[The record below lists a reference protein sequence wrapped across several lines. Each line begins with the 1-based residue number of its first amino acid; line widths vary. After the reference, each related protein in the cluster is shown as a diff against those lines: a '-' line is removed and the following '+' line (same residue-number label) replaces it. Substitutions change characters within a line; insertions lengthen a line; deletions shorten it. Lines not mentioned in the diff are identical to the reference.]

1 MIKTRRGRATALLV
15 SGSLA
20 ALGYAGCGGKDFE
33 NEPRP
38 PIAVALTGVITESQV
53 TISPDQLGAGPIVLT
68 ISNQTDESHTVTL
81 DGEGVR
87 ERVGPINPSDTG
99 TIQKDLAPGTYQV
112 RAGSE
117 RAVEQE
123 IEPGTIII
131 GPKRETA
138 EDETLLP

>member
-81 DGEGVR
+81 EGE
-87 ERVGPINPSDTG
+87 ELPPEEVGPINPRDTAA
-99 TIQKDLAPGTYQV
+99 IQKTLSEGTYTVSAESSGVFSEIQPATIRV
-112 RAGSE
+112 GDERESGS
-117 RAVEQE
+117 
-123 IEPGTIII
+123 
-131 GPKRETA
+131 
-138 EDETLLP
+138 DDLLLP